1 VVGQSLRG
9 EEVGTWIAPRPSGLS
24 ARKLWIAFGVPSRGE
39 LRIDDG
45 AVTAIGV
52 NGRSLLAVGI
62 RDVSGD
68 FVAGDA
74 VVVVDGSGNTIAKG
88 LTRLGSSSARET
100 AGKHSD
106 LAGGAVIHSDDL
118 VVLV

>member
-1 VVGQSLRG
+1 
-9 EEVGTWIAPRPSGLS
+9 
-24 ARKLWIAFGVPSRGE
+24 

-52 NGRSLLAVGI
+52 NGRSLLAAGI
-62 RDVSGD
+62 HDVSGN

-74 VVVVDGSGNTIAKG
+74 VVVLDRGGNTIAKG
-88 LTRLGSSSARET
+88 LSRLGSSSVRET

-106 LAGGAVIHSDDL
+106 IAGGAVIHRDDL